1 MVILL
6 AFPQVLAF
14 IIFICAA
21 VVSFHTT
28 FPNVSNVT
36 DVNAAR
42 DLTHG
47 GAGYIIFIVFM
58 TMIWEGVII
67 ALRFLNLP
75 VVNKY
80 IGLVLIA
87 VSFNSNFMVSIEPS
101 SVLNIMRAVILI
113 SGVIEGTSMHN
124 DLLFPAAMFFFQ

>member
-1 MVILL
+1 MNPSNLL
-6 AFPQVLAF
+6 SPNSGQVLAF

-21 VVSFHTT
+21 VVSSHTS
-28 FPNVSNVT
+28 FSNVSNVT

-47 GAGYIIFIVFM
+47 GAGYIIFMLFV
-58 TMIWEGVII
+58 TMVWEGIVI

-80 IGLVLIA
+80 IGFLLIA
-87 VSFNSNFMVSIEPS
+87 VSF
-101 SVLNIMRAVILI
+101 
-113 SGVIEGTSMHN
+113 
-124 DLLFPAAMFFFQ
+124 

>member
-1 MVILL
+1 MVTSILL
-6 AFPQVLAF
+6 SPNSHQVLAF

-21 VVSFHTT
+21 VVSSHTS

-42 DLTHG
+42 DLTHA
-47 GAGYIIFIVFM
+47 GAGYIIFMLFV
-58 TMIWEGVII
+58 TMVWEGIVI

-80 IGLVLIA
+80 IGFLLIA
-87 VSFNSNFMVSIEPS
+87 VSF
-101 SVLNIMRAVILI
+101 
-113 SGVIEGTSMHN
+113 
-124 DLLFPAAMFFFQ
+124 